1 MSLLSVNLLSKI
13 EALPEAPCYWVAYSS
28 GLDSHVLLYAMAQI
42 RERLS
47 GSLRAIHVH
56 HGLQSDADQWSQHAI
71 DESQRLSIELTT
83 LKLDLQPAKGES
95 LEAVARDARYQAMS
109 ALLGRGDMLLTAQ
122 HQNDQAETLLLQ
134 LMRGS
139 GPSGLAAMPEL
150 AALGEAWLARPLLD
164 VTRAELLNYA
174 QQHELSWIEDG
185 SNADLRF
192 DRNYIRHQLMPL
204 IEQRWPAASS
214 TIARSARHCA
224 EARQLIN
231 HLAASDFLQVAI
243 EGESR
248 LSAAALHQLPAPRCR
263 AVLRHWVEVQGFQ
276 CPTAAHVDR
285 IMTEVLGAAEDR
297 LPLVAWAGA
306 EVRRFRDQLFIMAP
320 LLSHESSAVFPW
332 MGGSQLSLPS
342 GLGSLHVQMG
352 SEALHVWRQGRI
364 EVRFRRGGERC
375 HRQGEAVS
383 RALKKVFQEQLHI
396 PPWLRDR
403 VPLIYIDDELLAVA
417 GFFICNSFAS
427 SAISFR
433 WEVDASIAEQ
443 LPKHQNL

>member
-13 EALPEAPCYWVAYSS
+13 EALPEAPCYWVAYSG
-28 GLDSHVLLYAMAQI
+28 GLDSHVLLYAMTQI
-42 RERLS
+42 RERLR

-56 HGLQSDADQWSQHAI
+56 HGLQSEADQWLQHAI
-71 DESQRLSIELTT
+71 DQSQRLNIELTT

-95 LEAVARDARYQAMS
+95 LEAVARDARYQAMG
-109 ALLGRGDMLLTAQ
+109 ALLNRGDMLLTAQ

-164 VTRAELLNYA
+164 VTRAELLGYA
-174 QQHELSWIEDG
+174 QQHSLSWVEDS

-214 TIARSARHCA
+214 TMARSARHCA
-224 EARQLIN
+224 EAQQLIN
-231 HLAASDFLQVAI
+231 HLAVSDFLQVKV

-248 LSAAALHQLPAPRCR
+248 LSVMALQQLSAPRCR
-263 AVLRHWVEVQGFQ
+263 AVLRHWIAMQGFQ
-276 CPTAAHVDR
+276 CPSAVQLDR
-285 IMTEVLGAAEDR
+285 IVTEVLGAAEDR

-306 EVRRFRDQLFIMAP
+306 EMRRFRGQLFLMAP
-320 LLSHESSAVFPW
+320 LLSHEPSTVFPW
-332 MGGSQLSLPS
+332 MGGSQLLLPS

-352 SEALHVWRQGRI
+352 GEALWRQRRV

-383 RALKKVFQEQLHI
+383 RSLKKVFQAQLHI

-403 VPLIYIDDELLAVA
+403 VPLVYIDDELVAVA
-417 GFFICNSFAS
+417 GFFTCNSFAS

-433 WEVDASIAEQ
+433 WEVDAPIAEQ